1 MTNHSR
7 IQSAGPGIARRQTP
21 PAAFTLIEL
30 LVVIAII
37 AILAALLL
45 PALARSKQ
53 AANSAKCKSNM
64 RQLGFGFALYTGD
77 NRDTFPA
84 AAVDGNDNTQYTW
97 DTAIHPYICAN
108 NLSQAVLDSGAVDQ
122 GLVSQTLRC
131 PNDIGPD
138 SYWVASQPNLGRRTY
153 AMNAIG
159 PQDIAIASW
168 GTPLPKP
175 IDGVGIYFNN
185 IPTTQSGAP
194 GYKTSVV
201 LSPAGTINLV
211 EEAAGDNVCGNVWPS
226 ISVAPVNFSDD
237 TQGWGECYQVDPND
251 YVNQGLA
258 LYQAHGYHFNYLFFD
273 NHVSLL
279 TMQQTVGSG
288 TTNEPKGMWTL
299 DPTD

>member
-45 PALARSKQ
+45 PALARSKVQ
-53 AANSAKCKSNM
+53 SNTAKSMSNM
-64 RQLGFGFALYTGD
+64 RQLGIGFTLYVGD
-77 NRDTFPA
+77 NSETFPA
-84 AAVDGNDNTQYTW
+84 GAVDATDNTQYTW
-97 DTAIHPYICAN
+97 DTAIHPYIGAN
-108 NLSQAVLDSGAVDQ
+108 SLSQQTSDSGAIDQ
-122 GLVSQTLRC
+122 SLVSQTLRC
-131 PNDIGPD
+131 PNDTGPD
-138 SYWVASQPNLGRRTY
+138 SYWVASAPNLGRRTY

-159 PQDIAIASW
+159 PEDMATASW
-168 GTPLPKP
+168 GSGLPKP
-175 IDGVGIYFNN
+175 VDGVGIYWDG

-201 LSPAGTINLV
+201 LSPSGTLNLV
-211 EEAAGDNVCGNVWPS
+211 EDAAGNNVVGNVWPS
-226 ISVAPVNFSDD
+226 ICLGPYGSDSGE
-237 TQGWGECYQVDPND
+237 GWGECYQYDPSD
-251 YVNQGLA
+251 YVNQGAA
-258 LYQAHGYHFNYLFFD
+258 LYKIQGNHFEYGFFD
-273 NHVSLL
+273 NHVSIL

-288 TTNEPKGMWTL
+288 TTNDPRGMWTL